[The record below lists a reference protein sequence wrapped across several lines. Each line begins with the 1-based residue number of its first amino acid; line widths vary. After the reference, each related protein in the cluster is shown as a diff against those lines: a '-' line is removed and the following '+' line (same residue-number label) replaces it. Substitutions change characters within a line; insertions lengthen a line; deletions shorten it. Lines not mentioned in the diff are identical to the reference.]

1 MIGISIFQ
9 CTVLLNGLLHW
20 CLPCRFANS
29 WVNPGVIRI
38 ACHITTDYFSKVWK
52 NNPRPRLWRF
62 LKSKNFNTSPAVAD
76 PDLQGR
82 GWGGF
87 PPLDPPLRGTLIFS
101 MSPSN
106 SSWSPF
112 GSNRNSA
119 IWICHRHCHSY
130 LKRLSPTRSHT
141 FPFCIVNDRGNS
153 SSE

>member
-1 MIGISIFQ
+1 MYRLIKRVAAFVSAMSFCKFLGEPGCDSYGMSHNNW
-9 CTVLLNGLLHW
+9 LL
-20 CLPCRFANS
+20 
-29 WVNPGVIRI
+29 
-38 ACHITTDYFSKVWK
+38 SKVW
-52 NNPRPRLWRF
+52 NNNSRPRLWRF

-76 PDLQGR
+76 PALQGR

-112 GSNRNSA
+112 ESNRNSA
-119 IWICHRHCHSY
+119 IWICQRHCHSY

>member
-1 MIGISIFQ
+1 MYRLIKRITAFVSAMSFCKFLGELGCDSYGMSHNKW
-9 CTVLLNGLLHW
+9 LL
-20 CLPCRFANS
+20 S
-29 WVNPGVIRI
+29 E
-38 ACHITTDYFSKVWK
+38 VWN

-87 PPLDPPLRGTLIFS
+87 PPLYPPLRGTLIFS

-112 GSNRNSA
+112 ESNRNSA
-119 IWICHRHCHSY
+119 IWICQRHCHSY

-141 FPFCIVNDRGNS
+141 FPFCIVNDRRNS

>member
-1 MIGISIFQ
+1 MYRLIK
-9 CTVLLNGLLHW
+9 
-20 CLPCRFANS
+20 
-29 WVNPGVIRI
+29 RI
-38 ACHITTDYFSKVWK
+38 AALMSAMSFCKFLGEPGCDSYGMSHNNWLLSKVW
-52 NNPRPRLWRF
+52 NNNSRPRLWRF

-87 PPLDPPLRGTLIFS
+87 PALDPPLRGNLIFS

-112 GSNRNSA
+112 ESNRNSA
-119 IWICHRHCHSY
+119 IWICQRHCHSY

>member
-1 MIGISIFQ
+1 MYRLIKRITAFVSAMSFCKFLGELGCDSYGMSHNKW
-9 CTVLLNGLLHW
+9 LL
-20 CLPCRFANS
+20 S
-29 WVNPGVIRI
+29 E
-38 ACHITTDYFSKVWK
+38 VWN

-87 PPLDPPLRGTLIFS
+87 PPLYPPLRGTLIFS

-112 GSNRNSA
+112 ESNCNSA
-119 IWICHRHCHSY
+119 IWICQRHCHSY

>member
-1 MIGISIFQ
+1 MYRLIKRVAAFVSAMSFCKFLGEPGCDSYGMSHNNW
-9 CTVLLNGLLHW
+9 LL
-20 CLPCRFANS
+20 
-29 WVNPGVIRI
+29 
-38 ACHITTDYFSKVWK
+38 SKVW
-52 NNPRPRLWRF
+52 NNNSRPRLWRF

-76 PDLQGR
+76 PALQGR

-87 PPLDPPLRGTLIFS
+87 PPLYPPLRGTLIFS

-112 GSNRNSA
+112 ESNRNSA
-119 IWICHRHCHSY
+119 IWICQRHCHSY

>member
-1 MIGISIFQ
+1 MHRLIKRITAFVSAMSFCKFLGEPGCDSY
-9 CTVLLNGLLHW
+9 VMSHNKWLL
-20 CLPCRFANS
+20 
-29 WVNPGVIRI
+29 
-38 ACHITTDYFSKVWK
+38 SKVWN
-52 NNPRPRLWRF
+52 NNPCPRLWRF
-62 LKSKNFNTSPAVAD
+62 LKTKNFNTSPTVAD

-112 GSNRNSA
+112 ESNRNSA
-119 IWICHRHCHSY
+119 IWICQRHCHSY

-141 FPFCIVNDRGNS
+141 FPFCIVNDRRNS

>member
-1 MIGISIFQ
+1 MYRLIKRVAAFVSAMSFCKFLGEPGYDSYGMSHNNW
-9 CTVLLNGLLHW
+9 LL
-20 CLPCRFANS
+20 
-29 WVNPGVIRI
+29 
-38 ACHITTDYFSKVWK
+38 SKVW
-52 NNPRPRLWRF
+52 NNNSRPRLWRF
-62 LKSKNFNTSPAVAD
+62 LKSKNFNTSPTVAD

-87 PPLDPPLRGTLIFS
+87 SPLDPPLRGTLIFS

-112 GSNRNSA
+112 ESNRNST
-119 IWICHRHCHSY
+119 IWICQRHCHSY

>member
-1 MIGISIFQ
+1 MYRLIKRVAAFVSAMSFCKFLGESR
-9 CTVLLNGLLHW
+9 CDSYGMSHNNWLL
-20 CLPCRFANS
+20 
-29 WVNPGVIRI
+29 
-38 ACHITTDYFSKVWK
+38 SKVW
-52 NNPRPRLWRF
+52 NNNSRPRLWRF

-76 PDLQGR
+76 PALQGR

-87 PPLDPPLRGTLIFS
+87 PPLYPPLRGTLIFS

-112 GSNRNSA
+112 ESNRNSA
-119 IWICHRHCHSY
+119 NWICQRHCHSY

>member
-1 MIGISIFQ
+1 MYRLIKRVAAFVSAMSFCKFLGEPGCDSYGMSHNNW
-9 CTVLLNGLLHW
+9 LL
-20 CLPCRFANS
+20 
-29 WVNPGVIRI
+29 
-38 ACHITTDYFSKVWK
+38 SKVW
-52 NNPRPRLWRF
+52 NNNSRPRLWRF

-87 PPLDPPLRGTLIFS
+87 PPLYPPLRGTLILS

-112 GSNRNSA
+112 GSNRNST
-119 IWICHRHCHSY
+119 IWICQRHCHSY

-141 FPFCIVNDRGNS
+141 FPFCIVNDRRNS